1 MAEFDIINSKIPAG
15 LSVIEASAGTG
26 KTYALSHLVPRLLL
40 DGSVA
45 SIGQI
50 LLVTFTNDAA
60 RELSDRTRKVLE
72 TLHDAE
78 HAEELKNA
86 PGVHRLRQEF
96 PAEKRAGIIA
106 KALLEIDQLRVST
119 IHSFCQQA
127 LQTEGALCGLPV
139 MPELVASTDEI
150 AEQALHDIWE
160 KEVAASPLAS
170 AIAIAQDW
178 IFDDDLKVL
187 KKFLPSH
194 ETAPVP
200 PVGDLAAGANQLAGL
215 PARFTRA
222 VCDEVRSIQNR
233 VTDWMKD
240 CTPDETGLAG
250 LVDLLEQAPDA
261 LAPGF
266 FRAVSEIASLP
277 GWIKKKNKEALQAA
291 ESCAAVKISIEACD
305 LIKKLRWSFRIQCLG
320 QIHQAVEDALKN
332 SRQIS
337 YDGLI
342 AHLHYALIKG
352 PNKEQLARRL
362 RERHKV
368 ALIDESQDTDPRQ
381 FGIFSAIFL
390 DGDHRLVL
398 IGDPKQAI
406 YGFRGADVNT
416 YLDAKDQSQ
425 EIFDLTKTFR
435 APASLVDATNALFVR
450 PGSLL
455 KEGLAFHKASSGKA
469 GDRILKI
476 AGADQ
481 ASRIEF
487 WIAPDDSADLYSSKS
502 KRNAR
507 ISAETA
513 SEIVRILESGQ
524 LISGDKDG
532 LESAPPEN
540 VRPGHCAVLVSDSY
554 QAEAI
559 EKALKDRNV
568 PAVRAGSDDVMV
580 SEEAADLLSILKA
593 LDDPR
598 RKGLRF
604 AALATRLLGRS
615 DADLRALA
623 GSEEA
628 MLPEFLRWEQA
639 ALKYGPAAALAL
651 IDREEEIVVR
661 LATGGD
667 GDRRITNLRQLS
679 DILQAAYLEHGN
691 HAGKL
696 LRWFEGEIIRAKDR
710 SDIEERQLQLESDAE
725 AVRIVTMHKAKGM
738 EYPLVFCPFLW
749 DSRDPKDQEKL
760 SRRGEPDALIDT
772 QLAATEPDDNGATAK
787 DRFLD
792 ELTKRLQE
800 TEPGIEKKTI
810 TAVLKNA
817 SASRIE
823 AALARASLE
832 ERLRLAYV
840 AITRAQVRA
849 WVHAG
854 ELCSSRNMIA
864 ASALDWLLR
873 TDHLD
878 DANFSEPDFELWRLK
893 AATSGRG
900 ARHQQGLELLI
911 HSAAAQGL
919 ISWKTPPAP
928 ANAGW
933 NPNNPAA
940 APGGIIPLT
949 APNVPDPWYLTSFS
963 SLTKEKDPHWE
974 PDADAQ
980 PSDQGAQT
988 ENALPPNPFLNAAGG
1003 KVVGTAIHD
1012 WIEQWDFREPDA
1024 NAVKKHLAGYA
1035 IPKLKEEPVQPP
1047 FDEAVTGMLRILRG
1061 ATLPGFDCTIAEAC
1075 PEPKASEWH
1084 FHLPIRKDAPLSPQ
1098 SLARIFEQ
1106 HPQTGYEGYHAR
1118 LAELNADG
1126 LRGFLHGFIDRL
1138 AVHPQTG
1145 QWGVID
1151 WKTNNLGTSPAAY
1164 GLPSLQKCA
1173 MDHHYFLQAHLYL
1186 VALRRYL
1193 GGADKIQGAW
1203 LVFLRGASAG
1213 TGVLSIQPPGPLLA
1227 ALDDLFFKP

>member
-1 MAEFDIINSKIPAG
+1 
-15 LSVIEASAGTG
+15 
-26 KTYALSHLVPRLLL
+26 
-40 DGSVA
+40 
-45 SIGQI
+45 
-50 LLVTFTNDAA
+50 
-60 RELSDRTRKVLE
+60 
-72 TLHDAE
+72 
-78 HAEELKNA
+78 
-86 PGVHRLRQEF
+86 
-96 PAEKRAGIIA
+96 
-106 KALLEIDQLRVST
+106 
-119 IHSFCQQA
+119 
-127 LQTEGALCGLPV
+127 

-160 KEVAASPLAS
+160 KEIAGSPLAS
-170 AIAIAQDW
+170 AIAIAQGW
-178 IFDDDLKVL
+178 KFDDDLKGL
-187 KKFLPSH
+187 KKFLPTYQAAS
-194 ETAPVP
+194 VP
-200 PVGDLAAGANQLAGL
+200 AAGDFAAGLNQLAGL
-215 PARFTRA
+215 PARFA
-222 VCDEVRSIQNR
+222 KDVCDEVRGIQSR

-240 CTPDETGLAG
+240 CKPGETGLAG

-291 ESCAAVKISIEACD
+291 ETCQAVKIASEACD
-305 LIKKLRWSFRIQCLG
+305 LIKKLRWSFRIRCLG
-320 QIHQAVEDALKN
+320 QIRQAVEDALKN

-342 AHLHYALIKG
+342 AHLHDALIKG

-416 YLDAKDQSQ
+416 YLDAKDRSQ
-425 EIFDLTKTFR
+425 KIFDLTKTFR

-450 PGSLL
+450 TGSLL
-455 KEGLAFHKASSGKA
+455 MVGLDFHKAESGKT
-469 GDRILKI
+469 GDHILKI
-476 AGADQ
+476 AGGDH

-487 WIAPDDSADLYSSKS
+487 WIAPDDSADLYSSKL

-513 SEIVRILESGQ
+513 SEIVRMLESGQ
-524 LISGDKDG
+524 LVSRDKDG
-532 LESAPPEN
+532 TEPGNSEN

-559 EKALKDRNV
+559 EKALKARNV
-568 PAVRAGSDDVMV
+568 PAVRAGSDDVMA
-580 SEEAADLLSILKA
+580 SEEAADLLAILKA

-615 DADLRALA
+615 DADLRALT

-661 LATGGD
+661 LATGTG
-667 GDRRITNLRQLS
+667 GDRRITNLRQFS

-691 HAGKL
+691 HGGKL
-696 LRWFEGEIIRAKDR
+696 LRWFEGQILRAKDR

-760 SRRGEPDALIDT
+760 SRRGEPDVLIDT
-772 QLAATEPDDNGATAK
+772 RLAATETDDNGATAT
-787 DRFLD
+787 DRFRD
-792 ELTKRLQE
+792 ELSKRLQE
-800 TEPGIEKKTI
+800 IEPGIEKKSVE
-810 TAVLKNA
+810 AFVKKA

-840 AITRAQVRA
+840 AITRAQARV

-854 ELCSSRNMIA
+854 ELCGSRNMIA

-873 TDHLD
+873 TDLLAAAD
-878 DANFSEPDFELWRLK
+878 FPIGELDFELWRLK

-900 ARHQQGLELLI
+900 ARHQQGLEPLI
-911 HSAAAQGL
+911 QSAAAQGL

-928 ANAGW
+928 ADGGW
-933 NPNNPAA
+933 NPGNLAANPA
-940 APGGIIPLT
+940 GIISLP

-974 PDADAQ
+974 PDADTQ
-980 PSDQGAQT
+980 PADQGDQT
-988 ENALPPNPFLNAAGG
+988 ENTPPDNPFLNAAGG

-1012 WIEQWDFREPDA
+1012 WIEQWDFQEPDPA
-1024 NAVKKHLAGYA
+1024 AVKKHLAGYA
-1035 IPKLKEEPVQPP
+1035 IPNLKEVPGRPP
-1047 FDEAVTGMLRILRG
+1047 FDEAVTGMLHILRG
-1061 ATLPGFDCTIAEAC
+1061 ATLPVFDCTIAEAC

-1106 HPQTGYEGYHAR
+1106 HPQTGYEGYHTR

-1151 WKTNNLGTSPAAY
+1151 WKTNQLGTSPASY

-1193 GGADKIQGAW
+1193 GGADKIHGAW

-1213 TGVLSIQPPGPLLA
+1213 TGVLSIQPPGPLLS